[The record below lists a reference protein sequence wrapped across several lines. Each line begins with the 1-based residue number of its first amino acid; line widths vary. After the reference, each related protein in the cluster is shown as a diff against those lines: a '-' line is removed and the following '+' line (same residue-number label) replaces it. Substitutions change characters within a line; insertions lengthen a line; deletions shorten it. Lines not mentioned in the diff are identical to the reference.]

1 MKVYDDNIEQNFDI
15 GYNVPYNVGYNDVK
29 FCLLMLMAGQDP
41 VVLPPSSPNPDN
53 DLDDEHPM
61 DEDELRD
68 FSDQEP
74 LPSPT
79 L

>member
-53 DLDDEHPM
+53 RRIREISNESVTESLEASSKVS
-61 DEDELRD
+61 LK
-68 FSDQEP
+68 
-74 LPSPT
+74 L
-79 L
+79 